1 MIRNIKPE
9 LLLPAGGPDTLEA
22 ALRYGAD
29 AVYMGGEF
37 FSLRAK
43 ARNFTAEEM
52 AESIIRAHSRGVK
65 VYVTANIVAHNADL
79 KEAAEYFKEL
89 GNMPETPDAV
99 LIADPGMFDTC
110 KENWPEAVI
119 HISTQANNTNYS
131 TCNFWYRQGARRVV
145 VGRELSLREIRQ
157 IRENIPEDM
166 EIEAFVHGAMCISY
180 SGRCL
185 LSAYMT
191 GRDSNRGACTH
202 PCRWKYYETEE
213 TRPGEYMPVEES
225 ERGTFVFSSKDLCMI
240 DHLPD
245 MIDAGIDSLKV
256 EGRMKNPLYV
266 ASVARTYRCA
276 IDDWFESTEKYE
288 ARKDW
293 YLDQISMT
301 TFRPYGTGFFYGNPE
316 AGGQIYDGTTYE
328 SKAVYLG
335 TLETAEA
342 AVATES
348 GAPGKTED
356 TAEAGVQSGT
366 EAAAD
371 VPEEGYAIQNDV
383 VVTFIQKN
391 KFSVGEEIE
400 IMKPD
405 GTNLKAVAVKMYDK
419 DGNETDSCP
428 HASVLVKAVLR
439 CDGRGAL
446 PEAGDIL
453 RRINEK

>member
-43 ARNFTAEEM
+43 AGNFTAEEM

-65 VYVTANIVAHNADL
+65 VYVTANIMAHNADL

-202 PCRWKYYETEE
+202 PCRWKYYVTEE

-225 ERGTFVFSSKDLCMI
+225 ERGTLVFSSKDLCMI

-342 AVATES
+342 GAQNVA
-348 GAPGKTED
+348 
-356 TAEAGVQSGT
+356 AGV
-366 EAAAD
+366 AD
-371 VPEEGYAIQNDV
+371 VD
-383 VVTFIQKN
+383 VTFIQKN

-428 HASVLVKAVLR
+428 HASVMVRAVLR
-439 CDGRGAL
+439 VNAGEGV
-446 PEAGDIL
+446 PEAGDVM
-453 RRINEK
+453 RRCVG

>member
-1 MIRNIKPE
+1 MIRKKPE

-22 ALRYGAD
+22 ALLYGAD

-43 ARNFTAEEM
+43 ARNFTTDEM
-52 AESIIRAHSRGVK
+52 AESIVRAHSKGVK
-65 VYVTANIVAHNADL
+65 VYVTANIMAHNADL

-99 LIADPGMFDTC
+99 LIADPGMFDIC
-110 KENWPEAVI
+110 RENWPDAVI

-131 TCNFWYRQGARRVV
+131 TCNFWYRQGARRIV
-145 VGRELSLREIRQ
+145 VGRELSLKEIRE

-202 PCRWKYYETEE
+202 PCRWKYYVTEE
-213 TRPGEYMPVEES
+213 SRPGEYMPVEES
-225 ERGTFVFSSKDLCMI
+225 ERGTFVFSSRDLCMI

-276 IDDWFESTEKYE
+276 IDDYFESSEKYE
-288 ARKDW
+288 SRKEW

-301 TFRPYGTGFFYGNPE
+301 TFRPCGTGFFYGNP
-316 AGGQIYDGTTYE
+316 GTDGQIYDGTTYE
-328 SKAVYLG
+328 SKAIYLG
-335 TLETAEA
+335 TIETAEA
-342 AVATES
+342 LKPDDAAGPAMS
-348 GAPGKTED
+348 GAGE
-356 TAEAGVQSGT
+356 EHAGTQSDI
-366 EAAAD
+366 E
-371 VPEEGYAIQNDV
+371 
-383 VVTFIQKN
+383 VTFLQKN

-405 GTNLKAVAVKMYDK
+405 GTNIKAKAIKMYDK

-428 HASVLVKAVLR
+428 HASVMVRAILR
-439 CDGRGAL
+439 AEGGTSL
-446 PEAGDIL
+446 PEAGDVM
-453 RRINEK
+453 RRCV

>member
-1 MIRNIKPE
+1 MIRNKKPE

-52 AESIIRAHSRGVK
+52 AESIIRAHSQGVK
-65 VYVTANIVAHNADL
+65 VYVTANIMAHNADL

-202 PCRWKYYETEE
+202 PCRWKYYVTEE

-276 IDDWFESTEKYE
+276 IDDWFESPEKYE
-288 ARKDW
+288 ARKEW

-342 AVATES
+342 GRQNGTEVTDES
-348 GAPGKTED
+348 GTQSPA
-356 TAEAGVQSGT
+356 AGVT
-366 EAAAD
+366 D
-371 VPEEGYAIQNDV
+371 VT
-383 VVTFIQKN
+383 VTFIQKN

-428 HASVLVKAVLR
+428 HASVMVKAILR
-439 CDGRGAL
+439 VDSGEGV
-446 PEAGDIL
+446 PEAGDVM
-453 RRINEK
+453 RRCVV

>member
-1 MIRNIKPE
+1 MIRNKKPE

-65 VYVTANIVAHNADL
+65 VYVTANIMAHNADL

-202 PCRWKYYETEE
+202 PCRWKYYVTEE

-342 AVATES
+342 GAQNVA
-348 GAPGKTED
+348 
-356 TAEAGVQSGT
+356 AGV
-366 EAAAD
+366 AD
-371 VPEEGYAIQNDV
+371 VD
-383 VVTFIQKN
+383 VTFIQKN

-428 HASVLVKAVLR
+428 HASVMVRAVLR
-439 CDGRGAL
+439 VNAGEGV
-446 PEAGDIL
+446 PEAGDVM
-453 RRINEK
+453 RRCVG

>member
-65 VYVTANIVAHNADL
+65 VYVTANIMAHNADL

-202 PCRWKYYETEE
+202 PCRWKYYVTEE

-342 AVATES
+342 GAQNVA
-348 GAPGKTED
+348 
-356 TAEAGVQSGT
+356 AGV
-366 EAAAD
+366 AD
-371 VPEEGYAIQNDV
+371 VD
-383 VVTFIQKN
+383 VTFIQKN

-428 HASVLVKAVLR
+428 HASVMVRAVLR
-439 CDGRGAL
+439 VNAGEGV
-446 PEAGDIL
+446 PEAGDVM
-453 RRINEK
+453 RRCVG

>member
-65 VYVTANIVAHNADL
+65 VYVTANIMAHNADL

-119 HISTQANNTNYS
+119 HISTQANNTTYS

-202 PCRWKYYETEE
+202 PCRWKYYVTEE

-342 AVATES
+342 GAQNVA
-348 GAPGKTED
+348 
-356 TAEAGVQSGT
+356 AGV
-366 EAAAD
+366 AD
-371 VPEEGYAIQNDV
+371 VD
-383 VVTFIQKN
+383 VTFIQKN

-428 HASVLVKAVLR
+428 HASVMVRAVLR
-439 CDGRGAL
+439 VNAGEGV
-446 PEAGDIL
+446 PEAGDVM
-453 RRINEK
+453 RRCVG

>member
-1 MIRNIKPE
+1 MIRNKKPE

-65 VYVTANIVAHNADL
+65 VYVTANIMAHNADL

-202 PCRWKYYETEE
+202 PCRWKYYVTEE

-276 IDDWFESTEKYE
+276 IDDWFESKEKYE

-342 AVATES
+342 GAQNVA
-348 GAPGKTED
+348 
-356 TAEAGVQSGT
+356 AGV
-366 EAAAD
+366 AD
-371 VPEEGYAIQNDV
+371 VD
-383 VVTFIQKN
+383 VTFIQKN

-428 HASVLVKAVLR
+428 HASVMVRAVLR
-439 CDGRGAL
+439 VNAGEGV
-446 PEAGDIL
+446 PEAGDVM
-453 RRINEK
+453 RRCVG

>member
-1 MIRNIKPE
+1 MVNKRKPE
-9 LLLPAGGPDTLEA
+9 LLLPAGGPDTLDA

-43 ARNFTAEEM
+43 ARNFSPEEM
-52 AESIIRAHSRGVK
+52 AESIVRAHSQGVR
-65 VYVTANIVAHNADL
+65 VYVTANIMAHNADL
-79 KEAAEYFKEL
+79 NEAAAYFREMK
-89 GNMPETPDAV
+89 NMPETPDAV
-99 LIADPGMFDTC
+99 LIADPGMFDIC
-110 KENWPEAVI
+110 RENWPEAVI

-131 TCNFWYRQGARRVV
+131 SCNFWYRQGARRIV
-145 VGRELSLREIRQ
+145 VGRELSLKEISQ
-157 IRENIPEDM
+157 IRENIPDDM

-202 PCRWKYYETEE
+202 PCRWKYYVTEE

-225 ERGTFVFSSKDLCMI
+225 ERGTFVFSSRDLCMI

-245 MIDAGIDSLKV
+245 MINAGIDSLKV

-276 IDDWFESTEKYE
+276 IDDYFESPEKYE
-288 ARKDW
+288 ERKEW

-316 AGGQIYDGTTYE
+316 AGGQIYDGTSYE

-335 TLETAEA
+335 SLESAEKMPCDNKG
-342 AVATES
+342 EN
-348 GAPGKTED
+348 D
-356 TAEAGVQSGT
+356 TSVS
-366 EAAAD
+366 
-371 VPEEGYAIQNDV
+371 
-383 VVTFIQKN
+383 FIQKN
-391 KFSVGEEIE
+391 KFSVGDEIE
-400 IMKPD
+400 VMKPD
-405 GTNLKAVAVKMYDK
+405 GTNLKAVAVKMYDPE
-419 DGNETDSCP
+419 GNEVSSCP
-428 HASVLVKAVLR
+428 HASVLVRAVLR
-439 CDGRGAL
+439 TGPEAAL
-446 PEAGDIL
+446 PEAGDVL
-453 RRINEK
+453 RKCNEK

>member
-1 MIRNIKPE
+1 MIRNKKPE

-65 VYVTANIVAHNADL
+65 VYVTANIMAHNADL

-202 PCRWKYYETEE
+202 PCRWKYYVTEE

-335 TLETAEA
+335 TLESAEN
-342 AVATES
+342 
-348 GAPGKTED
+348 
-356 TAEAGVQSGT
+356 GVRSGT
-366 EAAAD
+366 EGAEEAGAQSSAAGVAD
-371 VPEEGYAIQNDV
+371 VE
-383 VVTFIQKN
+383 VTFIQKN

-405 GTNLKAVAVKMYDK
+405 GTNLKAIVVKMYDK

-428 HASVLVKAVLR
+428 HASVMVRAVLR
-439 CDGRGAL
+439 VNAGEGM
-446 PEAGDIL
+446 PEAGDVM
-453 RRINEK
+453 RRCVG

>member
-1 MIRNIKPE
+1 MIRNTKPE

-65 VYVTANIVAHNADL
+65 VYVTANIMAHNADL

-202 PCRWKYYETEE
+202 PCRWKYYVTEE

-342 AVATES
+342 GAQNVA
-348 GAPGKTED
+348 
-356 TAEAGVQSGT
+356 AGV
-366 EAAAD
+366 AD
-371 VPEEGYAIQNDV
+371 VD
-383 VVTFIQKN
+383 VTFIQKN

-428 HASVLVKAVLR
+428 HASVMVRAVLR
-439 CDGRGAL
+439 VNAGEGV
-446 PEAGDIL
+446 PEAGDVM
-453 RRINEK
+453 RRCVG

>member
-1 MIRNIKPE
+1 MNKLKKPE

-43 ARNFTAEEM
+43 ARNFSIDEM
-52 AESIIRAHSRGVK
+52 AESIVRAHSQGVK
-65 VYVTANIVAHNADL
+65 VYVTANIMAHNADL

-89 GNMPETPDAV
+89 GKMPETPDAV

-145 VGRELSLREIRQ
+145 VGRELSLKEIAQ

-202 PCRWKYYETEE
+202 PCRWKYYVTEE
-213 TRPGEYMPVEES
+213 TRPGEYMPVEET

-245 MIDAGIDSLKV
+245 MINAGIDSLKV

-276 IDDWFESTEKYE
+276 IDDYFESPEKYE
-288 ARKDW
+288 LRKEW

-316 AGGQIYDGTTYE
+316 AGGQIYDGTSYE

-335 TLETAEA
+335 SLETAEA
-342 AVATES
+342 ADLSGES
-348 GAPGKTED
+348 GADNSSDVSATD
-356 TAEAGVQSGT
+356 TA
-366 EAAAD
+366 
-371 VPEEGYAIQNDV
+371 
-383 VVTFIQKN
+383 VTFIQKN
-391 KFSVGEEIE
+391 KFSTGEEIE
-400 IMKPD
+400 VMKPD
-405 GTNLKAVAVKMYDK
+405 GTNIKAVAVKMYDP

-428 HASVLVKAVLR
+428 HASVMVKAVLR
-439 CDGRGAL
+439 CESGDAR

-453 RRINEK
+453 RRCNEK

>member
-1 MIRNIKPE
+1 MNEDLLMIKKKPE
-9 LLLPAGGPDTLEA
+9 LLLPAGGPDTLDA
-22 ALRYGAD
+22 ALQYGAD

-52 AESIIRAHSRGVK
+52 AESIVRAHSKGVK
-65 VYVTANIVAHNADL
+65 VYVTANIMAHNADL
-79 KEAAEYFKEL
+79 EEAAEYFKEL

-110 KENWPEAVI
+110 KENWPDAVI

-131 TCNFWYRQGARRVV
+131 TCNFWYRQGARRIV
-145 VGRELSLREIRQ
+145 VGRELSLKEIRE

-202 PCRWKYYETEE
+202 PCRWKYYVTEE

-245 MIDAGIDSLKV
+245 MINAGIDSLKV

-276 IDDWFESTEKYE
+276 IDDYFESPEKYE
-288 ARKDW
+288 SRKEW

-301 TFRPYGTGFFYGNPE
+301 TFRPYGTGFFYGTPG
-316 AGGQIYDGTTYE
+316 ADGQIYDGTTYE

-335 TLETAEA
+335 TLESA
-342 AVATES
+342 AVPAES
-348 GAPGKTED
+348 GDG
-356 TAEAGVQSGT
+356 
-366 EAAAD
+366 
-371 VPEEGYAIQNDV
+371 EEHGRTLSDIE
-383 VVTFIQKN
+383 VTFIQKN

-405 GTNLKAVAVKMYDK
+405 GTNLKAKAVKMFDK

-428 HASVLVKAVLR
+428 HASVLVRAILHVEGSLM
-439 CDGRGAL
+439 L
-446 PEAGDIL
+446 PEAGDVM
-453 RRINEK
+453 RRCV